1 MIERFNDIETRSSG
15 VIYDSTFEQIKQM
28 YEVDPEQ
35 AGELAISAIELI
47 LTGDISSDDYIIR
60 MMLTPTKKINE
71 INVARYETRKETAKQ
86 KKIVDMKLD
95 KIADLYLKGFKQREI
110 AERLGLTQQTVS
122 YRIDVIK
129 KKYPELL
136 QKTDETF
143 TKKVDIYQNTNNGN
157 LVNNQGD
164 IFTKKPNIYQNTN
177 STKNENLVSGNVCK
191 NTSVEGETGQD
202 SDWKDKFSF

>member
-136 QKTDETF
+136 QKNDEDS
-143 TKKVDIYQNTNNGN
+143 TKKVDVYQNTNNGN
-157 LVNNQGD
+157 LVNIQED

-177 STKNENLVSGNVCK
+177 VTKNENLVRENVCK
-191 NTSVEGETGQD
+191 NTSVEGETGED

>member
-136 QKTDETF
+136 QKNDEDS
-143 TKKVDIYQNTNNGN
+143 TKKVNVYQNTNNGN
-157 LVNNQGD
+157 LVNIQED
-164 IFTKKPNIYQNTN
+164 IFTKKPNVYQNTN
-177 STKNENLVSGNVCK
+177 VTKNENLVRENVCK
-191 NTSVEGETGQD
+191 NTSVEGETGED

>member
-71 INVARYETRKETAKQ
+71 INVARYETRKESAKQ

-136 QKTDETF
+136 QKNDEDS
-143 TKKVDIYQNTNNGN
+143 TKKVDVYQNTNNGN
-157 LVNNQGD
+157 LVNIQED
-164 IFTKKPNIYQNTN
+164 IFTKKPNVYQNTN
-177 STKNENLVSGNVCK
+177 VTKNENLVKENVCK
-191 NTSVEGETGQD
+191 NTSVESESGEE

>member
-136 QKTDETF
+136 QKNDEDS
-143 TKKVDIYQNTNNGN
+143 TKKVDVYQNTNNGN
-157 LVNNQGD
+157 LVNIQED

-177 STKNENLVSGNVCK
+177 VTKNENLVRENVCK
-191 NTSVEGETGQD
+191 NTSVDGETGED

>member
-143 TKKVDIYQNTNNGN
+143 TKKVDIYQNTNTEN

-177 STKNENLVSGNVCK
+177 GTKNENLVSGNVCK

>member
-47 LTGDISSDDYIIR
+47 LTGEISSDDYIIR

-136 QKTDETF
+136 QKNDEDS

-157 LVNNQGD
+157 LVNIQED

-177 STKNENLVSGNVCK
+177 VTKNENLVKENVCK
-191 NTSVEGETGQD
+191 NTSVDGETGED

>member
-95 KIADLYLKGFKQREI
+95 KIADLFLKGFKQREI

-136 QKTDETF
+136 QKNDEDS
-143 TKKVDIYQNTNNGN
+143 TKKVDVYQNTNNGN
-157 LVNNQGD
+157 LVNIQED
-164 IFTKKPNIYQNTN
+164 IFTKKPNVYQNTKV
-177 STKNENLVSGNVCK
+177 TKNENLVRENVCK
-191 NTSVEGETGQD
+191 NTSVEGETGED

>member
-47 LTGDISSDDYIIR
+47 LTGEISSDDYIIR

-136 QKTDETF
+136 QKNDEDS

-157 LVNNQGD
+157 LVNIQED
-164 IFTKKPNIYQNTN
+164 IFTKKPNVYQNTN
-177 STKNENLVSGNVCK
+177 VTKNENLVKENVCK
-191 NTSVEGETGQD
+191 NTSVDGETGED

>member
-71 INVARYETRKETAKQ
+71 INVARYETRKESAKQ

-136 QKTDETF
+136 QKNDEDS
-143 TKKVDIYQNTNNGN
+143 TKKVDVYQNTNNGN
-157 LVNNQGD
+157 LVNIQED
-164 IFTKKPNIYQNTN
+164 IFTKKPNVYQNTKV
-177 STKNENLVSGNVCK
+177 TKNENLVRENVCK
-191 NTSVEGETGQD
+191 NTSVDGETGEET
-202 SDWKDKFSF
+202 DWKDKFSF

>member
-177 STKNENLVSGNVCK
+177 GTKNENLVSGNVCK

>member
-1 MIERFNDIETRSSG
+1 MIERFNEIETRSSG

-136 QKTDETF
+136 QKNDEDS
-143 TKKVDIYQNTNNGN
+143 TKKVDVYQNTNNGN
-157 LVNNQGD
+157 LVNIQED

-177 STKNENLVSGNVCK
+177 VTKNENLVNGNVCK
-191 NTSVEGETGQD
+191 NTSVEGETGED

>member
-71 INVARYETRKETAKQ
+71 INVARYETRKESAKQ

-136 QKTDETF
+136 QKNDEDS
-143 TKKVDIYQNTNNGN
+143 TKKVDIYQNTNNEN
-157 LVNNQGD
+157 LVNTQED

-177 STKNENLVSGNVCK
+177 VTKNENLVKENVCK
-191 NTSVEGETGQD
+191 NTSVEGETGED

>member
-71 INVARYETRKETAKQ
+71 INIARYETRKETAKQ

-143 TKKVDIYQNTNNGN
+143 TKKVDIYQNTNTEN

-177 STKNENLVSGNVCK
+177 GTKNENLVSGNVCK

>member
-136 QKTDETF
+136 QKNDEDS
-143 TKKVDIYQNTNNGN
+143 TKKVDIYQNTNNEN
-157 LVNNQGD
+157 LVNNQED
-164 IFTKKPNIYQNTN
+164 IFTKKPNVYQNTKV
-177 STKNENLVSGNVCK
+177 TKNENLVRENVCK
-191 NTSVEGETGQD
+191 NTSVEGETGED

>member
-1 MIERFNDIETRSSG
+1 MIERFNEIETRSSG

-71 INVARYETRKETAKQ
+71 INVARYETRKESAKQ

-95 KIADLYLKGFKQREI
+95 KIADLFLKGFKQREI

-136 QKTDETF
+136 QKNDESF
-143 TKKVDIYQNTNNGN
+143 TKKVDVYQNTNNEN
-157 LVNNQGD
+157 LVNTQED

-177 STKNENLVSGNVCK
+177 VTKNENLVKENVCK
-191 NTSVEGETGQD
+191 NTSVEGESGEE

>member
-136 QKTDETF
+136 QKNDEDS
-143 TKKVDIYQNTNNGN
+143 TKKVDVYQNTNNGN
-157 LVNNQGD
+157 LVNIQED

-177 STKNENLVSGNVCK
+177 ATKNENLVKENVCK
-191 NTSVEGETGQD
+191 NTSVDGETGQD

>member
-47 LTGDISSDDYIIR
+47 LTGEISSDDYIIR

-71 INVARYETRKETAKQ
+71 INVAKYETRKETAKQ

-136 QKTDETF
+136 QKNDEDS
-143 TKKVDIYQNTNNGN
+143 TKKVDVYQNTNNGN
-157 LVNNQGD
+157 LVNIQED
-164 IFTKKPNIYQNTN
+164 IFTKKPNVYQNTKV
-177 STKNENLVSGNVCK
+177 TKNENLVRENVCK
-191 NTSVEGETGQD
+191 NTSVDGETGED
-202 SDWKDKFSF
+202 SNWKDKFSF

>member
-1 MIERFNDIETRSSG
+1 MIERFNEIETRSSG

-71 INVARYETRKETAKQ
+71 INVARYETRKESAKQ

-95 KIADLYLKGFKQREI
+95 KIADLFLKGFKQREI

-136 QKTDETF
+136 QKNDEDS
-143 TKKVDIYQNTNNGN
+143 TKKVDVYQNTNNGN
-157 LVNNQGD
+157 LVNIQED
-164 IFTKKPNIYQNTN
+164 IFTKKPNVYQNTN
-177 STKNENLVSGNVCK
+177 VTKNENLVRENVCK
-191 NTSVEGETGQD
+191 NTSVDGETGED
-202 SDWKDKFSF
+202 TDWKDKFSF

>member
-71 INVARYETRKETAKQ
+71 INVARYETRKESAKQ

-95 KIADLYLKGFKQREI
+95 KIADLFLKGFKQREI

-136 QKTDETF
+136 QKNDEDS
-143 TKKVDIYQNTNNGN
+143 TKKVDVYQNTNNGN
-157 LVNNQGD
+157 LVNIQED
-164 IFTKKPNIYQNTN
+164 IFTKKPNVYQNTKV
-177 STKNENLVSGNVCK
+177 TKNENLVRENVCK
-191 NTSVEGETGQD
+191 NTSVEGETGEET
-202 SDWKDKFSF
+202 DWKDKFSF

>member
-71 INVARYETRKETAKQ
+71 INVARYETRKESAKQ

-95 KIADLYLKGFKQREI
+95 KIADLFLKGFKQREI

-136 QKTDETF
+136 QKNDEDS
-143 TKKVDIYQNTNNGN
+143 TKKVDVYQNTNNGN
-157 LVNNQGD
+157 LVNIQED
-164 IFTKKPNIYQNTN
+164 IFTKKPNVYQNTKV
-177 STKNENLVSGNVCK
+177 TKNENLVKENVCK
-191 NTSVEGETGQD
+191 NTSVEGETGEET
-202 SDWKDKFSF
+202 DWKDKFSF

>member
-1 MIERFNDIETRSSG
+1 MIEMFKDNEMRNSG
-15 VIYDSTFEQIKQM
+15 VIYSSILEQIKQL
-28 YEVDPEQ
+28 YAVDPEQ

-136 QKTDETF
+136 QKNDEDS

-157 LVNNQGD
+157 LVNIQED

-177 STKNENLVSGNVCK
+177 VTKNENLVRENVCK
-191 NTSVEGETGQD
+191 NTSVEGETGED

>member
-71 INVARYETRKETAKQ
+71 INVAKYETRKETAKQ

-136 QKTDETF
+136 QKNDENS
-143 TKKVDIYQNTNNGN
+143 TKKVDVYQNTNNGN
-157 LVNNQGD
+157 LVNTQED
-164 IFTKKPNIYQNTN
+164 IFTKKPNVYQNTN
-177 STKNENLVSGNVCK
+177 VTKNENLVKENVCK
-191 NTSVEGETGQD
+191 NTSVEGETGEET
-202 SDWKDKFSF
+202 DWKDKFSF

>member
-71 INVARYETRKETAKQ
+71 INVAKYETRKETAKQ

-136 QKTDETF
+136 QKNDEDS
-143 TKKVDIYQNTNNGN
+143 TKKVDVYQNTNNGN
-157 LVNNQGD
+157 LVNIQED
-164 IFTKKPNIYQNTN
+164 IFTKKPNVYQNTN
-177 STKNENLVSGNVCK
+177 VTKNENLVKENVCK
-191 NTSVEGETGQD
+191 NTSVEGETGEET
-202 SDWKDKFSF
+202 DWKDKFSF

>member
-71 INVARYETRKETAKQ
+71 INVARYETRKESAKQ

-95 KIADLYLKGFKQREI
+95 KIADLFLKGFKQREI

-136 QKTDETF
+136 QKNDEDS
-143 TKKVDIYQNTNNGN
+143 TKKVDVYQNTNNGN
-157 LVNNQGD
+157 LVNIQED
-164 IFTKKPNIYQNTN
+164 IFTKKPNVYQNTN
-177 STKNENLVSGNVCK
+177 VTKNENLVKENVCK
-191 NTSVEGETGQD
+191 NTSVEGETGEET
-202 SDWKDKFSF
+202 DWKDKFSF

>member
-136 QKTDETF
+136 QKNDEDS

-157 LVNNQGD
+157 LVNIQED

-177 STKNENLVSGNVCK
+177 VTKNENLVRENVCK
-191 NTSVEGETGQD
+191 NTSVEGETGED

>member
-1 MIERFNDIETRSSG
+1 MIERFNEIETRSSG

-136 QKTDETF
+136 QKNDEDS
-143 TKKVDIYQNTNNGN
+143 TKKVDVYQNTNNGN
-157 LVNNQGD
+157 LVNIQED
-164 IFTKKPNIYQNTN
+164 IFTKKPNVYQNTN
-177 STKNENLVSGNVCK
+177 VTKNENLVRENVCK
-191 NTSVEGETGQD
+191 NTSVEGETGED

>member
-136 QKTDETF
+136 QKNDEDS

-157 LVNNQGD
+157 LVNIQED

-177 STKNENLVSGNVCK
+177 VTKNENLVKENVCK
-191 NTSVEGETGQD
+191 NTSVEGETGEE